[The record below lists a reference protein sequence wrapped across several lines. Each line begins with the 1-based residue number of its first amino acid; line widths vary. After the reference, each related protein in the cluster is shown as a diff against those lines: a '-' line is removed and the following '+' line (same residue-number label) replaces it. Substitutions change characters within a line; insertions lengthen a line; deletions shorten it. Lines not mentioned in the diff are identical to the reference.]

1 MALPERK
8 TPSERAPLGLP
19 TADIGYQP
27 GGHVGQ
33 MQADL
38 VHRLARQGLI
48 LEPAGTSP
56 GERLIRF
63 MSVAGGFV
71 ALLAGYAG
79 VALLFWR

>member
-1 MALPERK
+1 MALPERT
-8 TPSERAPLGLP
+8 TPHARAPLP
-19 TADIGYQP
+19 WSASDASYQP

-38 VHRLARQGLI
+38 AQRLAHQELVR
-48 LEPAGTSP
+48 EPVGVSP

-63 MSVAGGFV
+63 MSVSGGYL

-79 VALLFWR
+79 VALLLLR